1 MPDYTRSHTGAA
13 PMTADAKPSS
23 SPTLIVAVATYKRV
37 SLLDNL
43 LESLTHLTFTRNSKA
58 NVSIAIIDNDPDKSA
73 EACVRKW
80 IEDYPFHLEY
90 FHEERPGV
98 THVRN
103 RALDIAQGSDFLA
116 FVDDDEFVTPEW
128 LDILLSQIQTEEAA
142 AVFGPVHPV
151 YTQQAPDW
159 ISKWGVHGT
168 YIDTNGLQK
177 KPGATCNC
185 LIDMSVVMKEAMKFD
200 PKMSLTG
207 GEDTLFFSQ
216 LQDKGYTLAQSSDAV
231 VHEHIPDQRATVIW
245 LLKRWYRTG
254 ITDALIGGRNS
265 PSLITRTKALFGGIA
280 RIGIGGLLAGV
291 TGLVTVGQ
299 NPVAVMKR
307 LYTVSR
313 GAGMVAFAFG
323 HQYEEYGR
331 KKTG

>member
-1 MPDYTRSHTGAA
+1 
-13 PMTADAKPSS
+13 MTAEVSR
-23 SPTLIVAVATYKRV
+23 SPAPAVIVAVATYKRV
-37 SLLDNL
+37 DLLDNL
-43 LESLTHLTFTRNSKA
+43 LESLTHLTFTRNSGTS
-58 NVSIAIIDNDPDKSA
+58 VSIAIIDNDPDQSA
-73 EACVRKW
+73 RPCVETW
-80 IEDYPFHLEY
+80 MANFPFHLEY

-103 RALDIAQGSDFLA
+103 RALDIASGSDYLA
-116 FVDDDEFVTPEW
+116 FVDDDEFVTIDW
-128 LDILLSQIQTEEAA
+128 LDILLSQIQADKAA

-151 YTQQAPDW
+151 YTQDAPEW

-168 YIDTNGLQK
+168 YIDADGLQE

-185 LIDMSVVMKEAMKFD
+185 LIDMSVVTKEAMQFD

-216 LQDKGYTLAQSSDAV
+216 LQDKGYTLAQSSNAI
-231 VHEHIPDQRATVIW
+231 VHEHIPDQRATVNW

-254 ITDALIGGRNS
+254 ITDALIGGRNT
-265 PSLITRTKALFGGIA
+265 PSILTRTKALFGGVA
-280 RIGIGGLLAGV
+280 RIGAGGLLAGLAGIV
-291 TGLVTVGQ
+291 TFGQ

-313 GAGMVAFAFG
+313 GAGMIAFAFG